1 MIIGLTGGIASGKST
16 VASMFKELGCVIID
30 ADKVARDVVKPGQ
43 EGLEAVVHR
52 FGPQILTQEG
62 ELDRKALGAIIFH
75 NEEKRKELN
84 SILHPLIRKQM
95 QREKEEA
102 LQANPPLIIMD
113 IPLLF
118 ESQLEQ
124 TVEAVIVV
132 YVPPNQQLE
141 RLMQRDQISR
151 EEARRKMDSQMPI
164 DEKKKRA
171 DFIIENSGSLA
182 ETRTQVEAIFTKL
195 SKE

>member
-1 MIIGLTGGIASGKST
+1 
-16 VASMFKELGCVIID
+16 
-30 ADKVARDVVKPGQ
+30 
-43 EGLEAVVHR
+43 
-52 FGPQILTQEG
+52 
-62 ELDRKALGAIIFH
+62 
-75 NEEKRKELN
+75 
-84 SILHPLIRKQM
+84 M

-102 LQANPPLIIMD
+102 IQANPPLIIMD

-118 ESQLEQ
+118 ESQLEG

-132 YVPPNQQLE
+132 YVPPEQQLE

-151 EEARRKMDSQMPI
+151 EEAKRKMDSQMPI

-171 DFIIENSGSLA
+171 DFIIENSGSLV
-182 ETRTQVEAIFTKL
+182 ETRVQVEAIFSKL